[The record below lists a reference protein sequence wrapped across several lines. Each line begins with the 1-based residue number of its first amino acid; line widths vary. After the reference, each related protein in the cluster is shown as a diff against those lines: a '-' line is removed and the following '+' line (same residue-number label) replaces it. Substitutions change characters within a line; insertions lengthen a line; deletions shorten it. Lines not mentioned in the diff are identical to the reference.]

1 MLVLVVVVV
10 VDLVDPV
17 PPAGQIE
24 DEDDQ
29 KPQTAVHQYQGEYPG
44 ARGAYHLA
52 SKPAMMVGSPSRTV

>member
-1 MLVLVVVVV
+1 MLVLVVVV

-17 PPAGQIE
+17 PSAGQIE

-29 KPQTAVHQYQGEYPG
+29 KRQPVVHQYQGEYPG